1 MMGGWI
7 CEDGFE
13 IRGGCV
19 GNGVAM
25 GRDVSDGVV
34 TIRSVVVIETVFE
47 CFCER
52 VVVRRGGEECGV
64 WRDWAFGFGEG
75 GCGGGGSGKL
85 MAAFFKVGYF
95 TFIL

>member
-1 MMGGWI
+1 MKGGRAS
-7 CEDGFE
+7 EDGFE
-13 IRGGCV
+13 VRGGCV

-34 TIRSVVVIETVFE
+34 TIRSVIVIETVFE

-52 VVVRRGGEECGV
+52 VVRRDGEECGV

-75 GCGGGGSGKL
+75 GCGVGSKL